1 MSTPD
6 VSPQLRLAVLTLFP
20 EMFSA
25 ITQWGVT
32 GRAFESGLCQ
42 LHLQDPR
49 EEAADRHGTVD
60 DRPYGGGPGMVMQAP
75 ILAAALAKA
84 RAVAGE
90 NAKVVAM
97 SPQGTPLD
105 ATVVQ
110 SLASEEALILVAG
123 RYEGI
128 DERFV
133 ARHVDLEVSVGDYV
147 VSGGELP
154 AMILID
160 ALVRWLPGALG
171 HEASAAEDSFTE
183 GLLDCPHYT
192 RPETYEGLT
201 VPAVLL
207 SGHHGEIAGWRR
219 AQSLRRTLDRRPD
232 LMTMEGLSEADRAL
246 LDKWDLLQE

>member
-6 VSPQLRLAVLTLFP
+6 VSPELRLAVLTLFP

-49 EEAADRHGTVD
+49 EEAADRHRTVD

-105 ATVVQ
+105 AALVR
-110 SLASEEALILVAG
+110 SLASEDALVLVAG

-133 ARHVDLEVSVGDYV
+133 TRHVDLEVSVGDYV

-192 RPETYEGLT
+192 RPETYGGLR
-201 VPAVLL
+201 VPSVLL

-246 LDKWDLLQE
+246 LDKWDLLQK

>member
-1 MSTPD
+1 MSTPE
-6 VSPQLRLAVLTLFP
+6 VSHQLRLAVLTLFP

-32 GRAFESGLCQ
+32 GRAFENGLCQ
-42 LHLQDPR
+42 LYLQDPR

-84 RAVAGE
+84 RVVAGE

-97 SPQGTPLD
+97 SPQGIPLD
-105 ATVVQ
+105 ATLVQ
-110 SLASEEALILVAG
+110 SLASEGALILVAG

-171 HEASAAEDSFTE
+171 HEASAAEDSFSE

-192 RPETYEGLT
+192 RPEIYEGLT
-201 VPAVLL
+201 VPSVLL
-207 SGHHGEIAGWRR
+207 SGHHREITGWRR

-232 LMTMEGLSEADRAL
+232 LITMEGLSEADRAL

>member
-97 SPQGTPLD
+97 SPQGIPLD
-105 ATVVQ
+105 AALVR
-110 SLASEEALILVAG
+110 SLASEDALVLVAG

-133 ARHVDLEVSVGDYV
+133 TRHVDLEVSVGDYV

-154 AMILID
+154 AMMLID

-171 HEASAAEDSFTE
+171 HEASAAEDSFSE

-201 VPAVLL
+201 VPSVLL
-207 SGHHGEIAGWRR
+207 SGHHEEIAGWRR

-232 LMTMEGLSEADRAL
+232 LITMEGLSEADRAL

>member
-6 VSPQLRLAVLTLFP
+6 ATPQLRLAVLTLFP

-25 ITQWGVT
+25 LTQWGVT

-49 EEAADRHGTVD
+49 EEASDRHGTVD

-75 ILAAALAKA
+75 VLAAALAKA
-84 RAVAGE
+84 REAVGGK
-90 NAKVVAM
+90 AKVVAM
-97 SPQGTPLD
+97 TPQGRKLD
-105 ATVVQ
+105 AG
-110 SLASEEALILVAG
+110 LAQYLATEGRLIVVAG
-123 RYEGI
+123 RYEGL

-154 AMILID
+154 AMMLID
-160 ALVRWLPGALG
+160 AMIRWLPGALG
-171 HEASAAEDSFTE
+171 HESSATEDSFTH

-192 RPETYEGLT
+192 RPEIYDGMA
-201 VPAVLL
+201 VPPVLL
-207 SGHHGEIAGWRR
+207 SGNHGEIAEWRR
-219 AQSLRRTLDRRPD
+219 AQALRRTLERRPD
-232 LMTMEGLSEADRAL
+232 LLGMSHLGDADRAL
-246 LDKWDLLQE
+246 LAKWDLLPE

>member
-6 VSPQLRLAVLTLFP
+6 ATPQLRLAVLTLFP

-25 ITQWGVT
+25 LTQWGVT

-49 EEAADRHGTVD
+49 EEASDRHGTVD

-75 ILAAALAKA
+75 VLAAALAKA
-84 RAVAGE
+84 REAVGGKAT
-90 NAKVVAM
+90 VVAM
-97 SPQGTPLD
+97 TPQGRKLD
-105 ATVVQ
+105 AGLTQ
-110 SLASEEALILVAG
+110 SLAAEGRLIVVAG

-154 AMILID
+154 AMMLID
-160 ALVRWLPGALG
+160 AMIRWLPGALG
-171 HEASAAEDSFTE
+171 HESSAAEDSFTH
-183 GLLDCPHYT
+183 GVLDCPHYT
-192 RPETYEGLT
+192 RPEIYDGMA
-201 VPAVLL
+201 VPPVLL
-207 SGHHGEIAGWRR
+207 SGNHGEIAEWRR
-219 AQSLRRTLDRRPD
+219 AQALRRTLDRRPD
-232 LMTMEGLSEADRAL
+232 LLAMTQLADADRAL
-246 LDKWDLLQE
+246 LAKWHLLPE

>member
-105 ATVVQ
+105 AALVR
-110 SLASEEALILVAG
+110 SLASEDALVLVAG

-133 ARHVDLEVSVGDYV
+133 TRHVDLEVSVGDYV

-154 AMILID
+154 AMMLID

-171 HEASAAEDSFTE
+171 HEASAAEDSFSE

-192 RPETYEGLT
+192 RPETYGGLR
-201 VPAVLL
+201 VPSVLL

>member
-105 ATVVQ
+105 ATLVQ

-192 RPETYEGLT
+192 RPETYGGLR
-201 VPAVLL
+201 VPSVLL

-246 LDKWDLLQE
+246 LDKWDLLQK

>member
-1 MSTPD
+1 MSMPET
-6 VSPQLRLAVLTLFP
+6 SPQLRVAVLTLFP

-32 GRAFESGLCQ
+32 GRAFETGLCQ

-49 EEAADRHGTVD
+49 EEASDRHGTVD
-60 DRPYGGGPGMVMQAP
+60 DRPYGGGPGMVMKAP
-75 ILAAALAKA
+75 ILASALTKA
-84 RAVAGE
+84 RAKVGD

-97 SPQGTPLD
+97 SPQGKRLD
-105 ATVVQ
+105 AALAQ
-110 SLASEEALILVAG
+110 SLAGEGQVIVVAG

-128 DERFV
+128 DERFI

-160 ALVRWLPGALG
+160 ALIRWVPGALG
-171 HEASAAEDSFTE
+171 HEASAAEDSFSQD
-183 GLLDCPHYT
+183 LLDCPHYT
-192 RPETYEGLT
+192 RPEVYDGLP
-201 VPAVLL
+201 VPPVLM
-207 SGHHGEIAGWRR
+207 SGHHGEIAQWRR
-219 AQSLRRTLDRRPD
+219 AQALRRTLDRRPD
-232 LMTMEGLSEADRAL
+232 LLTMDKLSDADRAL

>member
-6 VSPQLRLAVLTLFP
+6 ATPQLRLAVLTLFP

-25 ITQWGVT
+25 LTQWGVT

-49 EEAADRHGTVD
+49 EEASDRHGTVD

-75 ILAAALAKA
+75 VLAAALAKA
-84 RAVAGE
+84 REAVGGR
-90 NAKVVAM
+90 AKVVAM
-97 SPQGTPLD
+97 TPQGRKLD
-105 ATVVQ
+105 AG
-110 SLASEEALILVAG
+110 LAQYLATEGRLIVVAG
-123 RYEGI
+123 RYEGL

-154 AMILID
+154 AMMLID
-160 ALVRWLPGALG
+160 AMIRWLPGALG
-171 HEASAAEDSFTE
+171 HESSATEDSFTH

-192 RPETYEGLT
+192 RPEIYDGMA
-201 VPAVLL
+201 VPPVLL
-207 SGHHGEIAGWRR
+207 SGNHGEIAEWRR
-219 AQSLRRTLDRRPD
+219 AQALRRTLERRPD
-232 LMTMEGLSEADRAL
+232 LLGMSHLGDADRAL
-246 LDKWDLLQE
+246 LAKWDLLPE

>member
-1 MSTPD
+1 MLTPD
-6 VSPQLRLAVLTLFP
+6 LSPQLRLAVLTLFP

-32 GRAFESGLCQ
+32 GRAFETGLCQ
-42 LHLQDPR
+42 VHLQDPR
-49 EEAADRHGTVD
+49 EEASDRHGTVD
-60 DRPYGGGPGMVMQAP
+60 DRPYGGGPGMVMRAP
-75 ILAAALAKA
+75 ILAGALAKA
-84 RAVAGE
+84 RAAVGG

-97 SPQGTPLD
+97 SPQGRQLD
-105 ATVVQ
+105 AALAQ
-110 SLASEEALILVAG
+110 SLAREGQLIVVAG

-160 ALVRWLPGALG
+160 AVIRWLPGALG
-171 HEASAAEDSFTE
+171 HEASAAEDSFSE

-192 RPETYEGLT
+192 RPELYDGLP
-201 VPAVLL
+201 VPPILL
-207 SGHHGEIAGWRR
+207 SGHHGEIAEWRR
-219 AQSLRRTLDRRPD
+219 AQALRRTLDRRPD
-232 LMTMEGLSEADRAL
+232 LLAMDALSDVDRAL
-246 LDKWDLLQE
+246 LDKWDLLHE

>member
-105 ATVVQ
+105 ATLVQ

-192 RPETYEGLT
+192 RPETYGGLR
-201 VPAVLL
+201 VPSVLL

>member
-1 MSTPD
+1 MSMPD
-6 VSPQLRLAVLTLFP
+6 TSPQLRVAVLTLFP

-32 GRAFESGLCQ
+32 GRAFETGLCQ

-49 EEAADRHGTVD
+49 EEASDRHGTVD
-60 DRPYGGGPGMVMQAP
+60 DRPYGGGPGMVMKAP
-75 ILAAALAKA
+75 ILVSALTKA
-84 RAVAGE
+84 RAKVGD

-97 SPQGTPLD
+97 SPQGKRLD
-105 ATVVQ
+105 AALAQ
-110 SLASEEALILVAG
+110 SLAGEGQVIVVAG

-128 DERFV
+128 DERFI

-160 ALVRWLPGALG
+160 ALIRWVPGALG
-171 HEASAAEDSFTE
+171 HEASAAEDSFSQD
-183 GLLDCPHYT
+183 LLDCPHYT
-192 RPETYEGLT
+192 RPEVYDGLP
-201 VPAVLL
+201 VPPVLM
-207 SGHHGEIAGWRR
+207 SGHHGEIAQWRR
-219 AQSLRRTLDRRPD
+219 AQALRRTLDRRPD
-232 LMTMEGLSEADRAL
+232 LLTMDKLSDADRAL